1 MKSHSPM
8 PARVILLLAVVTTTA
23 FAQSSKP
30 AQQNTSTLHVGLWT
44 LWHDKEVTVSP
55 AHEAAAMLRLCEGC
69 APVPLTAPI
78 QIRAVADRVDLP
90 RNRQPAAV
98 SVNGS
103 FTLAAHGETITLRNP
118 ARISARNGELILAMT
133 LPVESYV
140 ERVVAS
146 ESGPADT
153 PESLKALAVVVRS
166 FALHQAHGHA
176 GYNVCDS
183 THCQLL
189 HWSQSPE
196 RQSAAHAATLAT
208 AGETLWF
215 QGQRAAA
222 WFHQNCGG
230 RTASPQEVWHSAARG
245 SEGQR
250 KPMPWLV
257 SRVDP
262 YCIANGAREWSASLS
277 LADLTAALAAAGLA
291 RPGWSSLTVERRGE
305 SGRAVTLMVGATEI
319 SAEDFRLAVG
329 RAMGWGRILSTWF
342 EVSQQGDI
350 FLFHGRGSGH
360 GVGLCQVG
368 AAAMS
373 ALGRDSG
380 QILAQY
386 FPGATVADEATG
398 QSWQTLRAQG
408 FALRTLTAAD
418 GSFLPQLTQ
427 ALAEAEARSGLQP
440 VGTIAVSAFRSTTA
454 FRDATLAP
462 GWVAAFTEGNSIAT
476 QPLATLAARNLL
488 IPVLRHEFL
497 HALVEGHAAPGTP
510 LWLRE
515 GLAEAWSDANEARR
529 SAAPVLKPDEID
541 RALAHVAIEAE
552 SETAHKAAAWYARRL
567 LDRHG
572 REQVVAWLHSGLP
585 PTVIAT
591 LR

>member
-1 MKSHSPM
+1 
-8 PARVILLLAVVTTTA
+8 
-23 FAQSSKP
+23 
-30 AQQNTSTLHVGLWT
+30 
-44 LWHDKEVTVSP
+44 
-55 AHEAAAMLRLCEGC
+55 
-69 APVPLTAPI
+69 
-78 QIRAVADRVDLP
+78 
-90 RNRQPAAV
+90 
-98 SVNGS
+98 
-103 FTLAAHGETITLRNP
+103 
-118 ARISARNGELILAMT
+118 
-133 LPVESYV
+133 
-140 ERVVAS
+140 
-146 ESGPADT
+146 
-153 PESLKALAVVVRS
+153 
-166 FALHQAHGHA
+166 
-176 GYNVCDS
+176 
-183 THCQLL
+183 
-189 HWSQSPE
+189 
-196 RQSAAHAATLAT
+196 
-208 AGETLWF
+208 
-215 QGQRAAA
+215 
-222 WFHQNCGG
+222 
-230 RTASPQEVWHSAARG
+230 
-245 SEGQR
+245 
-250 KPMPWLV
+250 
-257 SRVDP
+257 
-262 YCIANGAREWSASLS
+262 
-277 LADLTAALAAAGLA
+277 
-291 RPGWSSLTVERRGE
+291 
-305 SGRAVTLMVGATEI
+305 
-319 SAEDFRLAVG
+319 
-329 RAMGWGRILSTWF
+329 
-342 EVSQQGDI
+342 
-350 FLFHGRGSGH
+350 
-360 GVGLCQVG
+360 
-368 AAAMS
+368 MS

-497 HALVEGHAAPGTP
+497 HALVECHAAPGTP